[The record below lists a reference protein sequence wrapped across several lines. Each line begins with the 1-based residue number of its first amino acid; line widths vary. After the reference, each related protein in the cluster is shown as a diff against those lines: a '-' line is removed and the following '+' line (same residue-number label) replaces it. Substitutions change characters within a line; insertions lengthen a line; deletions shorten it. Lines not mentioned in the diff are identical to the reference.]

1 MRRGSMRIAVFG
13 GSFDPV
19 HTEHIRLSQAAIR
32 ELGLDKLIVMPAHA
46 PPHKPWRTL
55 AKDEERLKLC
65 ELAFADEERVEVS
78 DYEIRRGGTS
88 YTYLTCRHF
97 KEKYPQAELF
107 WLVGADM
114 LRDFPTWKNPESILN
129 DATLA
134 VCGRAADKGE
144 LEGDFF
150 QRFGKK
156 FVRLA
161 YDGAD
166 VSSTKIRVL
175 AGAGMD
181 VSAYTPLSVAEYIQK
196 NGVYRIENA
205 ALALSLEKETR
216 RAHSLRVAEVAA
228 KRASGLKISERKA
241 IAAALFHDCAKNLGE
256 DSPYLSGFVLP
267 TEWGKVPQEVVHQ
280 FAGAY
285 VAEKA
290 FDVTDREILNAIAY
304 HTSARENMG
313 ELEKLIF
320 LADMIEPSRSYEG
333 VEILRDL
340 FWQGDS
346 LDLCLEEALRQTLVF
361 LKRKGGEIFPLTVA
375 AYQFYKN
382 LRR

>member
-1 MRRGSMRIAVFG
+1 
-13 GSFDPV
+13 
-19 HTEHIRLSQAAIR
+19 
-32 ELGLDKLIVMPAHA
+32 
-46 PPHKPWRTL
+46 
-55 AKDEERLKLC
+55 
-65 ELAFADEERVEVS
+65 
-78 DYEIRRGGTS
+78 
-88 YTYLTCRHF
+88 
-97 KEKYPQAELF
+97 
-107 WLVGADM
+107 
-114 LRDFPTWKNPESILN
+114 
-129 DATLA
+129 
-134 VCGRAADKGE
+134 
-144 LEGDFF
+144 
-150 QRFGKK
+150 
-156 FVRLA
+156 
-161 YDGAD
+161 
-166 VSSTKIRVL
+166 
-175 AGAGMD
+175 
-181 VSAYTPLSVAEYIQK
+181 VAEYIQK